1 LFDEGSL
8 KMNVFSRRTSL
19 ALVAGAVAARS
30 VAAQEKPGSASH
42 PPPPL
47 KGLVRKGYATTP
59 LGQIHY
65 RMVTPEKD
73 TGKAPIVFFHPN
85 PFSSLYFVYILEE
98 MGRDRVA
105 IAFDTPGYGESD
117 KPKAPLSMEQLVVGM
132 AAALESLGY
141 GEKGKGKVDVS
152 GYHTGAY
159 IATEIT
165 AARPDLVRRAVLVGV
180 PFWEGEELEKQRKS
194 LLVNKPLS
202 NEPDHVMKEW
212 KAWVVNRNPNIPL
225 QRAYDVFVESLRS
238 GSDVWWAYNAVLN
251 YNARARYQVITQPVL
266 LLNTAGGLAPF
277 TRNILPLLKKGKIVE
292 VPELTNGIWDVGSDI
307 MGRYMREY
315 LDKPA

>member
-1 LFDEGSL
+1 MALL
-8 KMNVFSRRTSL
+8 SRRTTLIAAL
-19 ALVAGAVAARS
+19 AAVS
-30 VAAQEKPGSASH
+30 VPAFAQEKPGAASH

-47 KGLVRKGYATTP
+47 KGLVRKGYASTP

-85 PFSSLYFVYILEE
+85 PFSSRYFVYILEE

-117 KPKAPLSMEQLVVGM
+117 KPQSPLSMEQLVAGM
-132 AAALESLGY
+132 AAALENLGF

-180 PFWEGEELEKQRKS
+180 PFWEGEELEKQRKR
-194 LLVNKPLS
+194 LLVDKPLS
-202 NEPDHVMKEW
+202 NEPDHVLEEW
-212 KAWVVNRNPNIPL
+212 KSWVVNRNPAIPVD
-225 QRAYDVFVESLRS
+225 RAYDLFVESLRS
-238 GSDVWWAYNAVLN
+238 GAEKWWAYNAVLN
-251 YNARARYQVITQPVL
+251 YNARVRYQAITQPVL

-277 TRNILPLLKKGKIVE
+277 TRNILPLLKKGKLVE
-292 VPELTNGIWDVGSDI
+292 VTELTNGIWDVGPDI
-307 MGRYMREY
+307 MGRYMRDY